1 VAVKHYGL
9 LFLLFGGMP
18 TQAKGGGID
27 DISEQGNRVKV
38 PVIPTACEAS

>member
-1 VAVKHYGL
+1 VAVKRDGL

-18 TQAKGGGID
+18 AEAKGGGID
-27 DISEQGNRVKV
+27 DISEQGNRAKV